1 MYKGI
6 ENEWLKYHDFLIL
19 DLLAVQAAYWLS
31 YLFLFWYAGTPDES
45 FYSNQA
51 YVLFVIQVAVSLIM
65 LPYSR
70 ILQRSNDAEL
80 LNSVI
85 FS

>member
-1 MYKGI
+1 MSVKVRRVGTFMYKGI

-45 FYSNQA
+45 FLCFICYTGGSKPDHA
-51 YVLFVIQVAVSLIM
+51 AIQ
-65 LPYSR
+65 PYPSA
-70 ILQRSNDAEL
+70 QQ
-80 LNSVI
+80 
-85 FS
+85 